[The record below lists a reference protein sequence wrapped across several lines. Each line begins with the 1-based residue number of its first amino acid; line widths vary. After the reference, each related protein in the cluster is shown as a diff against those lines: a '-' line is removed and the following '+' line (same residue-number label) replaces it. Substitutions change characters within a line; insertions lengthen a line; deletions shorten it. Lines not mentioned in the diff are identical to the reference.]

1 LPVDLIL
8 SNAKIYMRRGVV
20 EAGLA
25 IDNGRIVKIAK
36 ETNLPQAS
44 EKLDMKGKMVLP
56 GLIDPHVHLRD
67 QQLAYKEDFFTG
79 TSSAAAGG
87 VTLVIDMP
95 NNKPVTMS
103 VSSLRERMKL
113 AENRVVVN
121 IAFHSAFPENLEEVQ
136 GIVEQGA
143 VAFKLYLSQEVGGL
157 NIDDDDALLWAF
169 SKVQD
174 MKVPVSVHPEDRETI
189 ETVKKKMQQAGRKD
203 IEAYLKTHSV
213 EAELKAIRRI
223 TQLAKKTSLQIH
235 FCHLSSAKGLR
246 AVLTAKKMGLPI
258 TCEAT
263 PHHLLLSSEHLKR
276 CKTVALT
283 DPPLR
288 TERDVETLWNA
299 LRQRLIDTVAS
310 DHAPHTIEEKEAE
323 SVWEVSPG
331 IPGLETTLPL
341 LLTQVNGGRLTLPTM
356 IEVTSKSPAEI
367 FHLGDRGS
375 LAEGYC
381 ADVVVVDMK
390 RKHRID
396 SSQFHSKAKY
406 SPFDGWRVK
415 GKPMKTFVNGR
426 LVMDDG
432 EIVAKPG
439 AGEILR

>member
-8 SNAKIYMRRGVV
+8 SNAKIYTPKGVV

-341 LLTQVNGGRLTLPTM
+341 LLTQVNGGRLTLPTL
-356 IEVTSKSPAEI
+356 IEVTSKRPAEI
-367 FHLGDRGS
+367 FHLRDRGS
-375 LAEGYC
+375 LAEGCY
-381 ADVVVVDMK
+381 ADLVVVDMK
-390 RKHRID
+390 REYRID

-415 GKPMKTFVNGR
+415 GKPMKTFVKGR